1 MSTQIRPIRL
11 ANIETYRA
19 SQYVNPSANAKF
31 EINHLNTKKK
41 VKSVKINYKSITED
55 NCHTSPIPLQK
66 QPQQQIV
73 AQPQQ
78 EKSSEKLP
86 TKNERVETKDN
97 NKNFNSFQK
106 FVYVTLRNQLKKS
119 NS

>member
-11 ANIETYRA
+11 ASIDTYRA

-55 NCHTSPIPLQK
+55 SPIPLQK
-66 QPQQQIV
+66 QQPSQPI
-73 AQPQQ
+73 QPQQ
-78 EKSSEKLP
+78 EKTEKLAV
-86 TKNERVETKDN
+86 KNERGESKEN

-106 FVYVTLRNQLKKS
+106 LVYVTLRNQLKKS
-119 NS
+119 SN